1 MTEVRVKFSKP
12 ARLGQDAALAL
23 EDYARVSSTF
33 DAVVVMD
40 ASHRVVGVQLAAGQ
54 KEVPDAVTQDI
65 ERFFE
70 SLASD
75 EADKLGWS

>member
-12 ARLGQDAALAL
+12 AKLGQDAALAL
-23 EDYARVSSTF
+23 EDYARVSSSF

-40 ASHRVVGVQLAAGQ
+40 AARRVIGVQLAAG
-54 KEVPDAVTQDI
+54 KKKVPDPITKDI

-70 SLASD
+70 SLAAD